1 MRCLPSL
8 LSLHEWKFEKERD
21 DVLRGTREI
30 LLVKLMLK
38 FEIFINTYQDTF
50 HLTVL
55 LGFYS
60 YPNTFQVYF
69 YYIAF
74 IYCFISKRNLPHQ
87 AGSFPPPATSLNKA
101 KETFL
106 TSQISLDYVCKFLCT
121 FFCGFNFHIKLT
133 IFN

>member
-1 MRCLPSL
+1 MLCLPSL
-8 LSLHEWKFEKERD
+8 LSSHEWKFEKESD
-21 DVLRGTREI
+21 DVLSLCLRGIREI

-74 IYCFISKRNLPHQ
+74 IYCFISKRNLPLQ
-87 AGSFPPPATSLNKA
+87 AGSFPLPATSLNKA

-121 FFCGFNFHIKLT
+121 FSVAST
-133 IFN
+133 ST